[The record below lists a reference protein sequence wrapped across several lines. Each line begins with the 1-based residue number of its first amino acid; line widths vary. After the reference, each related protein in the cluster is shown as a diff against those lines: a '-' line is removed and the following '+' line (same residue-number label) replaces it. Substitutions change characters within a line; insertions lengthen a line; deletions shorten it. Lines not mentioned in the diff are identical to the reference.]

1 MQTLVLVLKGSYG
14 SSMARTLSVDVMI
27 TLSLKI
33 DIREAFS
40 TSSHSFCE
48 NRLKPPSSLDLRT
61 KNIFANRK
69 HFLFCTGVGVDT
81 IIILS
86 VHLIKVSCTGQVLLN

>member
-33 DIREAFS
+33 DIQEAFHVF
-40 TSSHSFCE
+40 TQFCE
-48 NRLKPPSSLDLRT
+48 NRLKPPSSLALRT

-69 HFLFCTGVGVDT
+69 HFLFCTGIGVDT

>member
-33 DIREAFS
+33 DIQEAFHVF
-40 TSSHSFCE
+40 TQFCE
-48 NRLKPPSSLDLRT
+48 NRPPSSLALRT

-69 HFLFCTGVGVDT
+69 HFLFCTDIGVDT

-86 VHLIKVSCTGQVLLN
+86 VHF

>member
-33 DIREAFS
+33 DIQEAFHVF
-40 TSSHSFCE
+40 TQFCE
-48 NRLKPPSSLDLRT
+48 NRLKPPSSLALRT
-61 KNIFANRK
+61 KKYLCQQKTFS
-69 HFLFCTGVGVDT
+69 FLHRHWG
-81 IIILS
+81 
-86 VHLIKVSCTGQVLLN
+86 